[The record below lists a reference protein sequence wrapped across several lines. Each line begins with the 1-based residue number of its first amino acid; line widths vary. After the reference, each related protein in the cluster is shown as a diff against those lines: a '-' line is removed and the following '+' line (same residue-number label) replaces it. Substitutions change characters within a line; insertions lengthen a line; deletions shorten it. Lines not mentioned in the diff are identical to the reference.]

1 MNTEYFRKYI
11 DIITENSNS
20 YRPSENS
27 NSVFYRP
34 DITDNNIR
42 DKVIYAMG
50 NARYYIGQYIQDF
63 IDPEVYEKKPHILKN
78 ALNQIRSALS
88 DVVEYGDRKT
98 GLYANQPNK
107 EYRMIND
114 APVNT
119 LVHATKHLYKLI
131 DNKQVDELKNLLI
144 TAEDHLLQTAQAIH
158 TAMGG
163 RDKFTSYLRK

>member
-42 DKVIYAMG
+42 HKVIYAMG
-50 NARYYIGQYIQDF
+50 NTRRLIKHFIQAF
-63 IDPEVYEKKPHILKN
+63 INPEVYEKDPQFLKN
-78 ALNQIRSALS
+78 ALDDIKSALS

-119 LVHATKHLYKLI
+119 LVHATQYLYKLI

-144 TAEDHLLQTAQAIH
+144 AAEDHLRKTVQAIY
-158 TAMGG
+158 TAMDGK
-163 RDKFTSYLRK
+163 R